1 MYKQIL
7 VPLDGS
13 ELAEHVLPHVCD
25 LAECSGAQV
34 VLLRVPGEPAFD
46 YLVPDGQVIVEL
58 RHDIEDA
65 AKIYMEQVADEL
77 RERGIRVRTRVQ
89 WGMPVYQVILEVAS
103 ELGADLVALSTH
115 GRSGIARLVIGSVAD
130 QVVRHAPLPVLLVH
144 PEVPRVAR
152 QETRAADLCVPARCN
167 TARCFC
173 VQENSC
179 SPGWLGPV

>member
-1 MYKQIL
+1 SNAPAGQRWDSKGGQGAGASAMYKQIL

-65 AKIYMEQVADEL
+65 AKIYLEQVADEM
-77 RERGIRVRTRVQ
+77 RERGIRV
-89 WGMPVYQVILEVAS
+89 
-103 ELGADLVALSTH
+103 
-115 GRSGIARLVIGSVAD
+115 
-130 QVVRHAPLPVLLVH
+130 
-144 PEVPRVAR
+144 
-152 QETRAADLCVPARCN
+152 
-167 TARCFC
+167 
-173 VQENSC
+173 
-179 SPGWLGPV
+179 